1 MTVDTGAE
9 RTIVHLDV
17 VGGEELGDNLR
28 QLCGVTG
35 YCMPL
40 WGPINITIGPGGKQV
55 NWPVYVPEVQDK
67 CLLGLD
73 LLRAVGALIDLKR
86 RILTVCG
93 EEVPLLYT
101 EDLAEVVVT
110 REVTLPPC
118 SETRVECHLSRVMKG
133 STGMVEAAEVAED
146 VMVARGVIPRNKIRV
161 LMANFSE
168 EQRTIHA
175 GTKVGVCEEI
185 SGEVEIIE
193 ERQEGGQR
201 GGQRMAAPG
210 RSVPAHLVDL
220 ARRSM
225 KCLSAD
231 QRGKMKEML
240 CCYADVFS
248 KDDLDL
254 GKTDLVKH
262 HIDTGDAVPIK
273 HAPQRIPPLK
283 RAEITAEVRKLH
295 RQGLI
300 EPSESPWSSAVV
312 LVRKPDGGRRLCVG
326 YRRLNDVTIKDSYPL
341 PRIDDTLDALMGA
354 KWFST
359 LDLKSGYHQVEMEEA
374 DKLKTAF
381 SCGQVLWHFRVMPF
395 GLCDAPS
402 CFERLMERVLEGLQ
416 WRTALVYLDDIII
429 FAHNFEEELQR
440 LEEVLRRF
448 RNAGLKLHPKV
459 SIVPA

>member
-1 MTVDTGAE
+1 MERKAAGGSRSQPRSPSGRKRGRAGRSGSRLASEELETSCGGVENQDAEDALTLRVEGTINGETCLMTVDTGAE

-40 WGPINITIGPGGKQV
+40 WGPINITIGLGGKQV
-55 NWPVYVPEVQDK
+55 NWPVYVSEVQDK

-86 RILTVCG
+86 GILTVCG

-110 REVTLPPC
+110 REVMLPPC

-231 QRGKMKEML
+231 QRGKMQEML

-273 HAPQRIPPLK
+273 HAPRGIPPLK

-295 RQGLI
+295 RQGHRT
-300 EPSESPWSSAVV
+300 
-312 LVRKPDGGRRLCVG
+312 VRKSLVLSGGISEKARWRSSPLCWLSSSERCD
-326 YRRLNDVTIKDSYPL
+326 YKRFI
-341 PRIDDTLDALMGA
+341 
-354 KWFST
+354 
-359 LDLKSGYHQVEMEEA
+359 
-374 DKLKTAF
+374 
-381 SCGQVLWHFRVMPF
+381 PF
-395 GLCDAPS
+395 T
-402 CFERLMERVLEGLQ
+402 Q
-416 WRTALVYLDDIII
+416 
-429 FAHNFEEELQR
+429 N
-440 LEEVLRRF
+440 
-448 RNAGLKLHPKV
+448 
-459 SIVPA
+459 